1 MQTNIPSNL
10 QSNIEQV
17 KPAPYKYNIKYY
29 IEAITFNFSNKD
41 NYLWNDMI
49 TFLSANFA
57 QANATHTKF
66 WCKLNNQTEPKTN
79 NSKILLSIVLIFL
92 TTVAL

>member
-10 QSNIEQV
+10 QSSIEEV
-17 KPAPYKYNIKYY
+17 KPAPYKYNIKCH
-29 IEAITFNFSNKD
+29 IEAITLNFSNKD

-49 TFLSANFA
+49 PFLSANFA
-57 QANATHTKF
+57 QVNATHTKF
-66 WCKLNNQTEPKTN
+66 WCKLNNQIEPKTN

-92 TTVAL
+92 KTVAL